1 MLYPVLQDP
10 LRPVVGSLFDRPRGA
25 SIGQML
31 FGAGEQ
37 GGWYDVA
44 DLSTLFQ
51 DSAGATPVTAVEQQ
65 VGRILDKSG
74 RGNHATQVTATKRP
88 VYSRRVNLLTKTE
101 QFDDAVWLPK
111 NITLTLGQSGIP
123 DIAPVAVRITPTA
136 TSGAHGFAAFFVAA
150 RNSTTHSVY
159 VKADGY
165 SKVGF
170 KESSTSGWFAAF
182 DLNSVTVLS
191 STPGSL
197 PTIQALAG
205 GWCRISFSPV
215 TTNAGQSFDVRVLP
229 NSYVSGDTN
238 AAGFAGDG
246 VSGVLMCGPQMED
259 GLTATPYQRVT
270 TAADYDAD
278 PAKFPAYLRFDG
290 VDDALQTGNI
300 DFTSTDKMAV
310 WAGVDKVTG
319 SATGVI
325 VESSGSFSSN
335 NGAFALL
342 GHSTLGFE
350 FASRGTALSDT
361 TFNPSPPASPSIVT
375 ASFDI
380 GGGSVVRR
388 VNSQQ
393 SAITANQ
400 GTGQYGNYPVYI
412 GGRSAASLFF
422 NGRLYSLIVR
432 GAQTPLSQIEATELY
447 IKQKMR
453 MP

>member
-1 MLYPVLQDP
+1 MTVRSAKASGLPPATLTPIGD
-10 LRPVVGSLFDRPRGA
+10 LLFSASEPGA
-25 SIGQML
+25 
-31 FGAGEQ
+31 
-37 GGWYDVA
+37 WYDPS

-51 DSAGATPVTAVEQQ
+51 DSAGTTPVTAVEQP

-74 RGNHATQVTATKRP
+74 RGNHATQSTTTKRP
-88 VYSRRVNLLTKTE
+88 VLSRRVNLLTKTE
-101 QFDDAVWLPK
+101 QFGEAVWLPN

-136 TSGAHGFAAFFVAA
+136 TSGVHGFAAYFVSG
-150 RNSTTHSVY
+150 RHGTTHSVY

-182 DLNSVTVLS
+182 DLSTAAVLS

-215 TTNAGQSFDVRVLP
+215 TTYAGQSFDVRVLP

-259 GLTATPYQRVT
+259 GLTATPYQWVN
-270 TAADYDAD
+270 TATDYDAD
-278 PAKFPAYLRFDG
+278 PSKFPAYLRFDG

-300 DFTSTDKMAV
+300 DFTSTDKMTV
-310 WAGVDKVTG
+310 WAGVTKLSDAAVG
-319 SATGVI
+319 VVAELGNSLPNGGLYLSAPNSV
-325 VESSGSFSSN
+325 
-335 NGAFALL
+335 GATF
-342 GHSTLGFE
+342 G
-350 FASRGTALSDT
+350 FASRGTA
-361 TFNPSPPASPSIVT
+361 PSTVTPAGHT
-375 ASFDI
+375 APK
-380 GGGSVVRR
+380 SVVLTGMGDISGDIASLR
-388 VNSQQ
+388 VSGAVTT
-393 SAITANQ
+393 SSTDQ
-400 GTGQYGNYPVYI
+400 GTGTYGNYLLYI
-412 GGRSAASLFF
+412 GARAGTSLYF